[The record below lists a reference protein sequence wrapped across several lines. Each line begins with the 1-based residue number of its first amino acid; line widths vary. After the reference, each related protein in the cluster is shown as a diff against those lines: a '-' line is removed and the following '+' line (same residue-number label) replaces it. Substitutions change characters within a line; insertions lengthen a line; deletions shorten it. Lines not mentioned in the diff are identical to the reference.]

1 MQQPEKFSNNQN
13 WRKNRLVALCELA
26 LVLLFFVADFYHLIP
41 FSKTPFLLL
50 LAWISLRGRG
60 AKWREVGMARP
71 RNWATKLAA
80 GVFSGIGIEIFELFV
95 SQPLLVWLTG
105 KPPDL
110 SVFQPLVGNVKLLL
124 FGLALAWTLAAVGE
138 EMVYRGYLMNRVA
151 GLGNGSQ
158 TAWAVSLVLVN
169 TLFGGAHLY
178 QGITGV
184 IENSID
190 GLILGLLYL
199 RFGRSLWVPIIAHG
213 VTDTLDLILI
223 FLGKYPGI

>member
-1 MQQPEKFSNNQN
+1 
-13 WRKNRLVALCELA
+13 
-26 LVLLFFVADFYHLIP
+26 
-41 FSKTPFLLL
+41 
-50 LAWISLRGRG
+50 
-60 AKWREVGMARP
+60 MARP